1 MPTRVF
7 LGHLSRDA
15 SDRDI
20 ERLFKNYGNIR
31 EVTLKNGFGFV
42 DFDNSKD
49 AEDVVNDFHGKPFL
63 SESFGPPERTAHR
76 LMVEN
81 LAHGVS
87 WQMHL
92 HIRLGN
98 LQWARITLPS

>member
-63 SESFGPPERTAHR
+63 SERLVVEIAHNERR
-76 LMVEN
+76 GDERRN
-81 LAHGVS
+81 D
-87 WQMHL
+87 
-92 HIRLGN
+92 R
-98 LQWARITLPS
+98 